1 MARLDDGTESGRWR
15 QRRIGAGGACKRAAL
30 LGMALMAVSIG
41 AASGQQRA
49 SDGAAARPSYLADLV
64 GLYEGPR
71 GFIAVSPLGGGDATQ
86 LLLAD
91 AATDQLRML
100 FPAAADS
107 FVAGPEIARR
117 EPVQLTVTVRR
128 TPARRVDALVLR
140 RADAGPDE
148 VARRVALRI
157 VPVAFTS
164 GDVRLVGTLLLPPQA
179 RRGPYPAVVL
189 AHGSETSDRHSF
201 GPVPYVLAGHGYA
214 VFAFD
219 KRGTGASSGS
229 WREVG
234 LEPLAGDVAAAARL
248 LAARAEVD
256 ARHIGV
262 VGFSEGG
269 WVAPLAA
276 SRTPL
281 VKFIVTIS
289 GGGLTKGDAYV
300 HKARRIAEAAGL
312 TGRALDS
319 AVAVAEST
327 IAESRERVRVARSPT
342 GFDRR
347 VAYDPADDWRR
358 FRGPVLV
365 MAGAD
370 DVLEPAVRSTAWL
383 ERTLRQAGNLDVTVK
398 LFPRAHHSLLL
409 GVTGTPSEFATMRGI
424 SQLVPGYWDV
434 LIGWLGRASRSR
446 TPAD

>member
-1 MARLDDGTESGRWR
+1 V
-15 QRRIGAGGACKRAAL
+15 RRRAAL
-30 LGMALMAVSIG
+30 LGTVLLTVSIG
-41 AASGQQRA
+41 SVSGQQAA
-49 SDGAAARPSYLADLV
+49 SAFVGTARPDDTGDLV

-71 GFIAVSPLGGGDATQ
+71 GFISVSPLGGGATQ

-91 AATDQLRML
+91 AASDELRML
-100 FPAAADS
+100 FPVASDS

-117 EPVQLTVTVRR
+117 EPVQLIVRL
-128 TPARRVDALVLR
+128 RRSSSGRIDALVLH
-140 RADAGPDE
+140 RADDGPDE
-148 VARRVALRI
+148 VARRVALRA

-164 GDVRLVGTLLLPPQA
+164 DSVRLVGTLLLPPSS
-179 RRGPYPAVVL
+179 RRGPFPAVVL
-189 AHGSETSDRHSF
+189 AHGSEASDRHSF
-201 GPVPYVLAGHGYA
+201 GPVPYVLAGHGFA
-214 VFAFD
+214 VLAFD

-229 WREVG
+229 WRDVG
-234 LEPLAGDVAAAARL
+234 LEPLADDVASAVRL
-248 LAARAEVD
+248 LAGRAEVD
-256 ARHIGV
+256 ARRIGI

-300 HKARRIAEAAGL
+300 HKARRLAEEAGL

-319 AVAVAEST
+319 AVAVAETT
-327 IAESRERVRVARSPT
+327 IAESRDRVRAAHSPS

-347 VAYDPADDWRR
+347 VAYDPAADWRR
-358 FRGPVLV
+358 VRGPVLV

-370 DVLEPAVRSTAWL
+370 DVLEPAVRSSAWV

-424 SQLVPGYWDV
+424 SQLAPGYWEV
-434 LIGWLGRASRSR
+434 LVGWLGRASRPR
-446 TPAD
+446 TTGH

>member
-1 MARLDDGTESGRWR
+1 MVRVEDGERRGTLVVPAAVVRRAR
-15 QRRIGAGGACKRAAL
+15 RRATLVGAAL
-30 LGMALMAVSIG
+30 LVVAIG
-41 AASGQQRA
+41 SVSGQQVA
-49 SDGAAARPSYLADLV
+49 SGPMDTQRNDAGDLV

-71 GFIAVSPLGGGDATQ
+71 GFIAVSPLGGGATQ

-91 AATDQLRML
+91 AASDQLRML
-100 FPAAADS
+100 FPTAADS
-107 FVAGPEIARR
+107 FAAGPEIARR
-117 EPVQLTVTVRR
+117 EPVQLTVGVRR
-128 TPARRVDALVLR
+128 SSARLVDALVLHR
-140 RADAGPDE
+140 TDGGPDE
-148 VARRVALRI
+148 VAHRVALRA

-164 GDVRLVGTLLLPPQA
+164 GGARLLGTLLLPSGAQH
-179 RRGPYPAVVL
+179 RPYPALVL
-189 AHGSETSDRHSF
+189 AHGSEASDRHSF

-214 VFAFD
+214 VLVFD

-229 WREVG
+229 WRDVG
-234 LEPLAGDVAAAARL
+234 LEPLADDVAAAARL
-248 LAARAEVD
+248 LAARADVD
-256 ARHIGV
+256 ARRIGI

-276 SRTPL
+276 ARTP
-281 VKFIVTIS
+281 VVHFIVTIS

-300 HKARRIAEAAGL
+300 HKARRIAEESGL
-312 TGRALDS
+312 TGRTLDS

-327 IAESRERVRVARSPT
+327 IAESRDRVRGARSPT

-370 DVLEPAVRSTAWL
+370 DVLEPAVRSSAWL
-383 ERTLRQAGNLDVTVK
+383 ERTLREAGNLDVTVK

-424 SQLVPGYWDV
+424 SQLAPGYWAV
-434 LIGWLGRASRSR
+434 LVGWLGRASRPR
-446 TPAD
+446 PPRD